1 MTLHCDLSELAEKVY
16 QHVNDR
22 YSLPEI
28 CQKIFGEE
36 HNELTKTREF
46 YLVCDA
52 VDSLIDEGLV
62 YFRCSDG
69 VLLDLMR

>member
-1 MTLHCDLSELAEKVY
+1 MTAGCNLDELATKVY

-28 CQKIFGEE
+28 CQKIFGKD
-36 HNELTKTREF
+36 HNENTRTKEF
-46 YLVCDA
+46 YLVCKA
-52 VDSLIDEGLV
+52 VDKLIDEGLV